1 MNIKAPSYL
10 YKNRHG
16 VFYFRVVIPKKYQ
29 QYFTHKREIKRS
41 LRTENKHIALKLSR
55 LYMVDFDKLLT
66 EIKSGKRKT
75 SELIT
80 IKDVQLPNGS
90 TLGEISIDHGNATS
104 EYETLMAIINSD
116 SPDNIGNQSSN
127 INTTSSINSSLT
139 LSEVCDLYFE
149 AKSIK
154 DWSDTTYKEN
164 RAIFNL
170 LEDLLGKATIFSSIT
185 RIDLTNA
192 KNKLVKLP
200 ANLSKSKAYRD
211 KTIDQILLM
220 NNVKPMSINSIDKY
234 LTRISGLFGWAFI
247 EGYISTNIAV
257 KYSIGSNS
265 NVARSPFSGTDLT
278 SIFLPTNMLKFDK
291 AYQFWVPIIALYSGA
306 RLNEICQLHLSDIQS
321 INNIDVFVIQPTQKN
336 QSTKNTAS
344 NRIIPVHSQ
353 ILQLGFLNFF
363 VHLNSVKVGF
373 YTLGNLLSPI
383 DLMYVYHL
391 MYCCGHR

>member
-154 DWSDTTYKEN
+154 DWSDTT
-164 RAIFNL
+164 
-170 LEDLLGKATIFSSIT
+170 
-185 RIDLTNA
+185 
-192 KNKLVKLP
+192 
-200 ANLSKSKAYRD
+200 
-211 KTIDQILLM
+211 
-220 NNVKPMSINSIDKY
+220 
-234 LTRISGLFGWAFI
+234 
-247 EGYISTNIAV
+247 
-257 KYSIGSNS
+257 
-265 NVARSPFSGTDLT
+265 
-278 SIFLPTNMLKFDK
+278 
-291 AYQFWVPIIALYSGA
+291 
-306 RLNEICQLHLSDIQS
+306 
-321 INNIDVFVIQPTQKN
+321 
-336 QSTKNTAS
+336 
-344 NRIIPVHSQ
+344 
-353 ILQLGFLNFF
+353 
-363 VHLNSVKVGF
+363 
-373 YTLGNLLSPI
+373 
-383 DLMYVYHL
+383 
-391 MYCCGHR
+391 